1 MNPLFWPTLALGV
14 FCFWLAQ
21 RACVAAGTG
30 PTRLLIWAIALVA
43 AAPGITF
50 ALYYS
55 KLLGEPLWLYRFR
68 AIPGTELTAAGLGL
82 LAGLLQAERNHSPS
96 FKKLT
101 SAIGIPLLFGFAL
114 CLPHLKPLLRPLQL
128 TDSPNDLSEGVCRQ
142 STPSTCGPASAV
154 TLAHQAGIELN
165 EHELARAS
173 FASAGGTENWYLVRA
188 LRARGLQPEF
198 MRIEANPNQLPYPAI
213 AGVRLKYATGTG
225 HFIPILGET
234 NGQYQIGDP
243 MRGAETMTIARLR
256 ELYDF
261 TGFFLIVK

>member
-14 FCFWLAQ
+14 LCFWLGLRVQSRAQ
-21 RACVAAGTG
+21 SFQICVLAWTFAICAA
-30 PTRLLIWAIALVA
+30 L
-43 AAPGITF
+43 PGIIF
-50 ALYYS
+50 AGYYT
-55 KLLGEPLWLYRFR
+55 KLFGEPLWLYRFR

-82 LAGLLQAERNHSPS
+82 LAGLLQASRNQSPR

-101 SAIGIPLLFGFAL
+101 SAIGIPLLFSFAL
-114 CLPHLKPLLRPLQL
+114 CLPHLKPLLRPLHL
-128 TDSPNDLSEGVCRQ
+128 PDSPNDLSEGVCRQ

-165 EHELARAS
+165 EHELARAAFTS
-173 FASAGGTENWYLVRA
+173 TGGTENWYLVRA
-188 LRARGLQPEF
+188 LRARGLQPQF
-198 MRIEANPNQLPYPAI
+198 MQLEANPDRLPYPAI
-213 AGVRLKYATGTG
+213 AGVRLKYATATG

-243 MRGAETMTIARLR
+243 MRGPETMALARLR
-256 ELYDF
+256 ELYAF